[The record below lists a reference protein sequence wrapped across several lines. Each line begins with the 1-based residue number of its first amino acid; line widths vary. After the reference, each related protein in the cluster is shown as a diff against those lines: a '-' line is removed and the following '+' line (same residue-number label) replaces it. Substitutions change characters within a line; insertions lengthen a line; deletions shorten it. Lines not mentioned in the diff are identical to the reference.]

1 MVMLNIVGRRR
12 SAVMVVVAMA
22 AVVIAVGVG

>member
-1 MVMLNIVGRRR
+1 VVMLNIVGRRR